1 MLALTHARQRSQAVY
16 CFAAP
21 VLTGN
26 FFDPASNRHHNQQLL
41 PMHNSAETH
50 LDPFLTAAAYLRHT
64 QQGQQML
71 RAAAQPDSV
80 VEHCMSLPVL
90 KDTAHLE
97 LYTQG

>member
-1 MLALTHARQRSQAVY
+1 MT
-16 CFAAP
+16 
-21 VLTGN
+21 
-26 FFDPASNRHHNQQLL
+26 PASIRHHEQQLL
-41 PMHNSAETH
+41 PMHNSAGAH
-50 LDPFLTAAAYLRHT
+50 LHPFITAAADLTHM

-80 VEHCMSLPVL
+80 VGHCMSLPVL